1 MNNIIN
7 KIITKYINPNYKPK
21 RRKKKKRGYIEIS
34 GSGFKDLALVGIMM
48 LVVLSIFMCIVNF
61 LFGGTINEIKGHLMI
76 FLVFGLLLVPFYIY
90 YCLKIIWFNDE
101 EIIVFKLIRKNKVY
115 KYEDII
121 KVNDIK
127 KHKIIIHTTKGKIKV
142 DHELHNSKKI
152 LAKLEEKNI
161 PIKEILIFEKMFPN
175 AKI

>member
-1 MNNIIN
+1 MNSVIN

-34 GSGFKDLALVGIMM
+34 GSGYKDLALAGILMSIG
-48 LVVLSIFMCIVNF
+48 VSIFMCIVDF
-61 LFGGTINEIKGHLMI
+61 VLWGTISDIIWHI
-76 FLVFGLLLVPFYIY
+76 SLVLGVGLLLVPISIY

-161 PIKEILIFEKMFPN
+161 PIKEIMIFEKMFPN

>member
-1 MNNIIN
+1 MNNITN
-7 KIITKYINPNYKPK
+7 KIITKYMNPNYKPK
-21 RRKKKKRGYIEIS
+21 RRKNKKRGYIEIS
-34 GSGFKDLALVGIMM
+34 GSGFKDLAFMCFFMAIG
-48 LVVLSIFMCIVNF
+48 LSVIMCIVNF
-61 LFGGTINEIKGHLMI
+61 LFGGTISEIKGHLMI
-76 FLVFGLLLVPFYIY
+76 FLVLGLLLVPFYIY

-101 EIIVFKLIRKNKVY
+101 EIIVFKLIRKNKIY

-121 KVNDIK
+121 KVTDIK
-127 KHKIIIHTTKGKIKV
+127 KHKIIIYTTKGKIKV

-161 PIKEILIFEKMFPN
+161 SIKEILIFEKMFPN

>member
-1 MNNIIN
+1 MGLGKLLHFAIIQHVKTRFPSAHTYENIYKLTLFYLFVKKN
-7 KIITKYINPNYKPK
+7 DYKNYEFTNSDKILQTDPYENIGYKY
-21 RRKKKKRGYIEIS
+21 RDV
-34 GSGFKDLALVGIMM
+34 FDDLAEVTASTI
-48 LVVLSIFMCIVNF
+48 C
-61 LFGGTINEIKGHLMI
+61 INEDDDELELRDITDAKYTNTLQGT
-76 FLVFGLLLVPFYIY
+76 FLTLTDS
-90 YCLKIIWFNDE
+90 K
-101 EIIVFKLIRKNKVY
+101 
-115 KYEDII
+115 EDII

-161 PIKEILIFEKMFPN
+161 PIKEVLIFEKMFPN

>member
-1 MNNIIN
+1 MNSIIN
-7 KIITKYINPNYKPK
+7 KIITKYMNPNYKSK
-21 RRKKKKRGYIEIS
+21 RRKKEKRGYIEIF
-34 GSGFKDLALVGIMM
+34 GYGFRDLALEGIMTTIGF
-48 LVVLSIFMCIVNF
+48 SIFMCVVEFILWGTISDIKFPLLLIAILGF
-61 LFGGTINEIKGHLMI
+61 LFVL
-76 FLVFGLLLVPFYIY
+76 FYIY
-90 YCLKIIWFNDE
+90 YSLKIIWFNDE

-152 LAKLEEKNI
+152 LAKLKEKNI
-161 PIKEILIFEKMFPN
+161 PIKEVLIFEKMFPN